1 METGDHVT
9 EVSQSEDRQPSD
21 DLPVTFVQL
30 WPVFELQAVLEGSRK
45 LTRLLLSDDNGCYD
59 NCYHSYLVYFTPESP
74 ESLAVLK
81 QTNDENKMV
90 GNSCLFKLRTCVQ
103 VLQLTTEIKTLQPY
117 FIYNVNWS
125 SVLGVSEQH
134 SVPSAGQ
141 TEEGSVCLQP
151 SVLDTVVRCCHGGG
165 GTSGCKG
172 MALHYSDKNLGVVT

>member
-1 METGDHVT
+1 LFSFLNLSLTDVFEENVKTLKQLLLAHKLISRHTHHDAMETDDHVT
-9 EVSQSEDRQPSD
+9 DASQSEDRQPSD

-45 LTRLLLSDDNGCYD
+45 LARLLLSDDNGCYD

-103 VLQLTTEIKTLQPY
+103 VLQLTT
-117 FIYNVNWS
+117 
-125 SVLGVSEQH
+125 
-134 SVPSAGQ
+134 
-141 TEEGSVCLQP
+141 
-151 SVLDTVVRCCHGGG
+151 
-165 GTSGCKG
+165 
-172 MALHYSDKNLGVVT
+172 